1 MGEDM
6 YECVEH
12 PDSLEMT
19 PGTPESENGH
29 EIEDKKTL
37 SRSRTRPSAMDLTSA
52 CTGGRRSM
60 WSELPEVMSSG
71 ILGNITSEAKKLHD
85 AMFEVIT
92 SKASYLKSL
101 NVLLKHFAQSPKLS
115 AANPSQGSLDESS
128 ANTASVITKW
138 DHKRLFG
145 DVINVRQCSERFLE
159 DLEKKWQSSIL
170 LDGLCEVVR
179 DHAKNHFQVYVK
191 YCCNQVDRGKSLNDL
206 SENPRFVDS
215 LKELEWSP
223 VCQSLK
229 MQSFLMLPMQRITR
243 LPLLISAIFSR
254 LDENSAE
261 FEPCQESLNIINK
274 LVTECNDSALIEGR
288 RKEMLLLEQQLKFRG
303 DVKLFPL
310 CSASRWLVKRGDATR
325 IYWKENAEA
334 KLTFGRKVSKQMY
347 NFLLFNDILVI
358 AKKKSDGSFLVVDYC
373 PRNLVQMSTL
383 LEDDKLPYGMA
394 NAKNIDL
401 NQVVLF
407 TMLQNHE
414 NKTIEWMLTFPT
426 ETEKNQWIELVTPN
440 TTSPEN
446 PSEKIYEDWDCP
458 LVEAVASIEAEN
470 SNELP
475 MQKGDKANVL
485 RKLSDS
491 GWYYIEKLNDGQKG
505 WVPISA
511 TREIE
516 SNHIRARNFKQRH
529 AFLKLLT
536 SLDSFDSSSTNDLLN
551 NNAQAS
557 ASAASNAASVGGQLH
572 HLHHQQT
579 NRYSYYNE

>member
-1 MGEDM
+1 
-6 YECVEH
+6 
-12 PDSLEMT
+12 
-19 PGTPESENGH
+19 
-29 EIEDKKTL
+29 
-37 SRSRTRPSAMDLTSA
+37 
-52 CTGGRRSM
+52 M
-60 WSELPEVMSSG
+60 WSELPEVMNSG
-71 ILGNITSEAKKLHD
+71 ILNNISLEAKKLHE

-92 SKASYLKSL
+92 SEASYLKSL
-101 NVLLKHFAQSPKLS
+101 NILMKHFAQSPKLS
-115 AANPSQGSLDESS
+115 GNINNSS
-128 ANTASVITKW
+128 NNSSELNSPTNCSVISKW

-159 DLEKKWQSSIL
+159 DLEKKWQSSVL

-179 DHAKNHFQVYVK
+179 DHAKHHFQVYVK
-191 YCCNQVDRGKSLNDL
+191 YCSNQVDQGKLL
-206 SENPRFVDS
+206 KELGENPRFVEA
-215 LKELEWSP
+215 LKELESSP
-223 VCQSLK
+223 VCQALK

-243 LPLLISAIFSR
+243 LPLLIGAIFSR
-254 LDENSAE
+254 LEENSAE
-261 FEPCQESLNIINK
+261 YEPCQEAMDIIDK
-274 LVTECNDSALIEGR
+274 VVHECNDSALIEGR

-334 KLTFGRKVSKQMY
+334 KLTFGRKVSKQSY

-358 AKKKSDGSFLVVDYC
+358 AKKKSDGNFLVVDYC

-426 ETEKNQWIELVTPN
+426 ETEKTQWIELVTPN

-475 MQKGDKANVL
+475 LQKGDKANVL

-536 SLDSFDSSSTNDLLN
+536 SMDSFDTTTSTNDLLN
-551 NNAQAS
+551 NNNASHAQLGHAHTS
-557 ASAASNAASVGGQLH
+557 APSSGQPQQ
-572 HLHHQQT
+572 HQQT

>member
-1 MGEDM
+1 
-6 YECVEH
+6 
-12 PDSLEMT
+12 
-19 PGTPESENGH
+19 
-29 EIEDKKTL
+29 
-37 SRSRTRPSAMDLTSA
+37 LTS
-52 CTGGRRSM
+52 TSNGRRSM
-60 WSELPEVMSSG
+60 WSELPEVLDSG
-71 ILGNITSEAKKLHD
+71 ILDNITCEAKKLHE

-92 SKASYLKSL
+92 SEASYLKSL
-101 NVLLKHFAQSPKLS
+101 NILMKHFAQSPKLS
-115 AANPSQGSLDESS
+115 GIGSE
-128 ANTASVITKW
+128 SVISKW

-159 DLEKKWQSSIL
+159 DLEKKWQNSVL

-179 DHAKNHFQVYVK
+179 DHARDHFHIYVK
-191 YCCNQVDRGKSLNDL
+191 YCTNQVDQGKLLNEL

-358 AKKKSDGSFLVVDYC
+358 AKKKSDGTFQVVDYC
-373 PRNLVQMSTL
+373 PRNLVQMSEL
-383 LEDDKLPYGMA
+383 LEEEGSSGNQPLPRLPYGMSH
-394 NAKNIDL
+394 AKNLDL
-401 NQVVLF
+401 KQVVLF
-407 TMLQNHE
+407 TLLQNHE
-414 NKTIEWMLTFPT
+414 HKTIEWLLTFPT
-426 ETEKNQWIELVTPN
+426 EAEKSQWIQLVTPD
-440 TTSPEN
+440 TKTEN
-446 PSEKIYEDWDCP
+446 PGEKIYQDWDCP
-458 LVEAVASIEAEN
+458 LVEAVASIQPEA
-470 SNELP
+470 SNEIPL
-475 MQKGDKANVL
+475 QKGEKANVL

-491 GWYYIEKLNDGQKG
+491 GWYYIEKLGDGQKG
-505 WVPISA
+505 WVPMSA

-536 SLDSFDSSSTNDLLN
+536 TSMDYIESNDLLN
-551 NNAQAS
+551 NNQMTMM
-557 ASAASNAASVGGQLH
+557 
-572 HLHHQQT
+572 T
-579 NRYSYYNE
+579 NQRRSYCED